1 MKKVLLF
8 LLPMFMMAFV
18 SCSSMRTLEKAPAG
32 SMTPEVRLNISLDD
46 IEYLGESTI
55 SVSTR
60 SYFGCIKQIDMVNG
74 EVFDRHNNTTS
85 SSTAT
90 SPLPQAKSSKTIPKP
105 TISSPFP
112 TKTKSPTYS
121 LANCRPKPWSSKPI
135 STKTNKLK
143 PLSKDSVGRHYPC
156 FFIP

>member
-32 SMTPEVRLNISLDD
+32 SMTPEVRLNISLED

-74 EVFDRHNNTTS
+74 EVFDRHNNTT
-85 SSTAT
+85 T
-90 SPLPQAKSSKTIPKP
+90 SLMGNLDIKLHGDIA
-105 TISSPFP
+105 
-112 TKTKSPTYS
+112 
-121 LANCRPKPWSSKPI
+121 LAAGKVIQDYPEADYFVPVSYKDEVTNLFLGKL
-135 STKTNKLK
+135 STKTMVIKAYKYKNK
-143 PLSKDSVGRHYPC
+143 
-156 FFIP
+156 

>member
-55 SVSTR
+55 RVSTR

-74 EVFDRHNNTTS
+74 EVFDRHNNTT
-85 SSTAT
+85 T
-90 SPLPQAKSSKTIPKP
+90 SLMGNLDIKLHGDIA
-105 TISSPFP
+105 
-112 TKTKSPTYS
+112 
-121 LANCRPKPWSSKPI
+121 LAAGKVIQDYPEADYFVPVSYKDEVTNLFLGKL
-135 STKTNKLK
+135 STKTMVIKAYKYKNK
-143 PLSKDSVGRHYPC
+143 
-156 FFIP
+156 

>member
-55 SVSTR
+55 SVSSRT
-60 SYFGCIKQIDMVNG
+60 YFGAIKRIDMVNG
-74 EVFDRHNNTTS
+74 EVFDRHNNTSTS
-85 SSTAT
+85 
-90 SPLPQAKSSKTIPKP
+90 LMGNLDI
-105 TISSPFP
+105 
-112 TKTKSPTYS
+112 
-121 LANCRPKPWSSKPI
+121 
-135 STKTNKLK
+135 KLRN
-143 PLSKDSVGRHYPC
+143 LIINSRE
-156 FFIP
+156 

>member
-55 SVSTR
+55 SVSSRT
-60 SYFGCIKQIDMVNG
+60 YFGCIKQIDMVNG
-74 EVFDRHNNTTS
+74 EVFDRHNNTT
-85 SSTAT
+85 T
-90 SPLPQAKSSKTIPKP
+90 SLMGNLDIKLHGDIA
-105 TISSPFP
+105 
-112 TKTKSPTYS
+112 
-121 LANCRPKPWSSKPI
+121 LAACKVIQDYPEADYFVPASYKDEVTNLFLGKL
-135 STKTNKLK
+135 STKTMVIKAYKYKNK
-143 PLSKDSVGRHYPC
+143 
-156 FFIP
+156 

>member
-74 EVFDRHNNTTS
+74 EVFDRHNNTT
-85 SSTAT
+85 TCLMGNLDIKLHGDIA
-90 SPLPQAKSSKTIPKP
+90 
-105 TISSPFP
+105 
-112 TKTKSPTYS
+112 
-121 LANCRPKPWSSKPI
+121 LAAGKVIQDYPEADYFVPVSYKDEVTNLFLGKL
-135 STKTNKLK
+135 STKTMVIKAYKYKNK
-143 PLSKDSVGRHYPC
+143 
-156 FFIP
+156 

>member
-55 SVSTR
+55 SVSSRT
-60 SYFGCIKQIDMVNG
+60 YFGCIKQIDMVNG
-74 EVFDRHNNTTS
+74 EVFDRHNNTT
-85 SSTAT
+85 T
-90 SPLPQAKSSKTIPKP
+90 SLMGNLDIKLHGDIA
-105 TISSPFP
+105 
-112 TKTKSPTYS
+112 
-121 LANCRPKPWSSKPI
+121 LAAGKVIQDYPEADYFVPASYKDEVTNLFLGKL
-135 STKTNKLK
+135 STKTMVIKAYKYKNK
-143 PLSKDSVGRHYPC
+143 
-156 FFIP
+156 

>member
-55 SVSTR
+55 NVSTR
-60 SYFGCIKQIDMVNG
+60 TYFGCIKQIDMVNG
-74 EVFDRHNNTTS
+74 EVFDRHNNTT
-85 SSTAT
+85 T
-90 SPLPQAKSSKTIPKP
+90 SLMGNLDIKLHGDIA
-105 TISSPFP
+105 
-112 TKTKSPTYS
+112 
-121 LANCRPKPWSSKPI
+121 LAAGKVIQDYPEADYFVPVSYKDEVTNLFLGKL
-135 STKTNKLK
+135 STKTMVIKAYKYKNK
-143 PLSKDSVGRHYPC
+143 
-156 FFIP
+156 

>member
-74 EVFDRHNNTTS
+74 EVFDRHNNTT
-85 SSTAT
+85 T
-90 SPLPQAKSSKTIPKP
+90 SLMGNLDIKLHGDIA
-105 TISSPFP
+105 
-112 TKTKSPTYS
+112 
-121 LANCRPKPWSSKPI
+121 LAAGKVIQDYPEADYFVPVSYKDEVTHLFLGKL
-135 STKTNKLK
+135 STKTMVIKAYKYKNK
-143 PLSKDSVGRHYPC
+143 
-156 FFIP
+156 

>member
-32 SMTPEVRLNISLDD
+32 SMTPEVRLNISLED
-46 IEYLGESTI
+46 IEYLGESPI

-74 EVFDRHNNTTS
+74 EVFDRHNNTT
-85 SSTAT
+85 T
-90 SPLPQAKSSKTIPKP
+90 SLMGNLDIKLHGDIA
-105 TISSPFP
+105 
-112 TKTKSPTYS
+112 
-121 LANCRPKPWSSKPI
+121 LAAGKVIQDYPEADYFVPVSYKDEVTNLFLGKL
-135 STKTNKLK
+135 STKTMVIKAYKYKNK
-143 PLSKDSVGRHYPC
+143 
-156 FFIP
+156 

>member
-74 EVFDRHNNTTS
+74 EVFDRHNNTT
-85 SSTAT
+85 T
-90 SPLPQAKSSKTIPKP
+90 SLMGNLDIKLHGDIA
-105 TISSPFP
+105 
-112 TKTKSPTYS
+112 
-121 LANCRPKPWSSKPI
+121 LAAGKVIQDYPEADYFVPVSYKDEVTNLFLGKL
-135 STKTNKLK
+135 STKTMVIKAYKYKNK
-143 PLSKDSVGRHYPC
+143 
-156 FFIP
+156 

>member
-74 EVFDRHNNTTS
+74 EVFDRHNNTT
-85 SSTAT
+85 T
-90 SPLPQAKSSKTIPKP
+90 SLDYPEADYFVPVSYKDEVAHLFLGK
-105 TISSPFP
+105 
-112 TKTKSPTYS
+112 
-121 LANCRPKPWSSKPI
+121 L
-135 STKTNKLK
+135 STKTMVIKAYKYKNK
-143 PLSKDSVGRHYPC
+143 
-156 FFIP
+156 

>member
-74 EVFDRHNNTTS
+74 EVFDRHNNTT
-85 SSTAT
+85 T
-90 SPLPQAKSSKTIPKP
+90 SLMGNLDIKLHGDIALAAGKVIQDYPEADYFIPVSYKDEV
-105 TISSPFP
+105 TNLFLG
-112 TKTKSPTYS
+112 K
-121 LANCRPKPWSSKPI
+121 L
-135 STKTNKLK
+135 STKTMVIKAYKYKNK
-143 PLSKDSVGRHYPC
+143 
-156 FFIP
+156 

>member
-74 EVFDRHNNTTS
+74 EVFDRHNNTT
-85 SSTAT
+85 T
-90 SPLPQAKSSKTIPKP
+90 SLMGNLDIKLHGDIALAAGKVIQDYPEADYFIPVSYKDEVAHL
-105 TISSPFP
+105 FLG
-112 TKTKSPTYS
+112 K
-121 LANCRPKPWSSKPI
+121 L
-135 STKTNKLK
+135 STKTMVIKAYKYKNK
-143 PLSKDSVGRHYPC
+143 
-156 FFIP
+156 

>member
-1 MKKVLLF
+1 
-8 LLPMFMMAFV
+8 MFMMAFV

-74 EVFDRHNNTTS
+74 EVFDRHNNTT
-85 SSTAT
+85 T
-90 SPLPQAKSSKTIPKP
+90 SLMGNLDIKLHGDIA
-105 TISSPFP
+105 
-112 TKTKSPTYS
+112 
-121 LANCRPKPWSSKPI
+121 LAAGKVIQDYPEADYFVPVSYKDEVTNLFLGKL
-135 STKTNKLK
+135 STKTMVIKAYKYKNK
-143 PLSKDSVGRHYPC
+143 
-156 FFIP
+156 

>member
-60 SYFGCIKQIDMVNG
+60 TYFGCFKQIDMVNG
-74 EVFDRHNNTTS
+74 EVFDRHNNTT
-85 SSTAT
+85 T
-90 SPLPQAKSSKTIPKP
+90 SLMGNLDIKLHGDIA
-105 TISSPFP
+105 
-112 TKTKSPTYS
+112 
-121 LANCRPKPWSSKPI
+121 LAAGKVIQDYPEADYFVPVSYKDEVTNLFLGKL
-135 STKTNKLK
+135 STKTMVIKAYKYKNK
-143 PLSKDSVGRHYPC
+143 
-156 FFIP
+156 